1 MAIVPTPLAAGAA
14 TPWMQQGPSV
24 LFLYGAGTA
33 LVEYTTEASAEPQ
46 WICSE
51 EVAMGRAYPLDATA
65 GGGCRVRIT
74 NKSDDPAAFAFAEDL
89 RR

>member
-1 MAIVPTPLAAGAA
+1 VAIVPTLLAAGAA
-14 TPWMQQGPSV
+14 TSWIVRGPSV

-33 LVEYTTEASAEPQ
+33 LVEYTTEGGAEPE

-51 EVAMGRAYPLDATA
+51 EVAFGRAYPLDATS

-74 NKSDDPAAFAFAEDL
+74 NKGDAPAAFAFAEDL